1 MALFEDLKALPKID
15 LHIDFLG
22 SIPKN
27 TLYNLTKDNT
37 TREQVEEVID
47 FDSLKDYDNV
57 KLLTKNLLNSYKNIE
72 IALIDLIQKLKT
84 DNVIY
89 GELFI
94 NLDSFLN
101 NLDKRTILEICF
113 NTIKNENINLNI
125 VLEIESSISKEEM
138 YTDLNL
144 LYDFYNKGINGVYF
158 KKNKL
163 ENFETYKSLFDKFIK
178 DDIKYIILLD
188 SKITTQDK
196 EIFTHANRI
205 IYNLLIEPDELL
217 KNIIRENNIILEF
230 PITYQNYFNIYDTLE
245 NHFIYNIFKDNI
257 LLTFTTIDMTSLDT
271 DLLNEYCKLFNVFPF
286 SLHDLIIININILN
300 NINVSLDIKNKLI
313 DEYKEKANKLL

>member
-286 SLHDLIIININILN
+286 SLHDFIIININILN

>member
-158 KKNKL
+158 RKNKL

-245 NHFIYNIFKDNI
+245 NHFIYNIFKDNL

-313 DEYKEKANKLL
+313 DEYKEKANELL